1 MVTKELIDYLR
12 EYYPDKLPVGDLNT
26 NQLSFLQ
33 GQQSLIQRLEQLLE
47 EEYVRVIPTTDA

>member
-1 MVTKELIDYLR
+1 MVTQELIDYLR

-33 GQQSLIQRLEQLLE
+33 GQQSVIQRLEQLFE
-47 EEYVRVIPTTDA
+47 EEYGRSIVTT